1 MSETVM
7 NEFISFHNKVQI
19 LFLQWKYYNNQ
30 VKGMSSISVRQL
42 LLDRN
47 SILYPDFESDF
58 EISDFVNFTQIVW

>member
-19 LFLQWKYYNNQ
+19 LFLQRKYYNNQ